1 MNVEASEGISLKL
14 QAAIYRESVA
24 LVEAGIADAG
34 DVDRVITNSIG
45 RRWSVGGP
53 FEIWEQIG
61 WDLVQVIAGELFA
74 DISVATS
81 ASEIAVPGVSDGQI
95 VTSESSSTDSK
106 FQNVAVVGAGLLGHG
121 IALELAVHGKQVFL
135 NDVSENLLS
144 DAISRARVGLRA
156 LASVGRISEEQIEQ
170 ALARISSSTEL
181 GESVKNADLVIEA
194 ASENLELKKKIFTDI
209 DASAPN
215 HAVLA
220 SNSSTFVPSAYGSV
234 TNRTSR
240 VVGIHYFNPPHLL
253 PGIEIITGPDTA
265 SGVVA
270 LVKDEY
276 ELIGKKP
283 AVVRTEIQGFISNR
297 LQVSLLREAMATV
310 ENGEATASEVDE
322 LVRDG
327 FGRQF
332 ATTGV
337 FGSFTSENSS
347 ITHSTLVD
355 AFTELNNDQKLP
367 QLLLN
372 KIESGDLG
380 VKTGKGFY
388 EWTPESVEAWRANM
402 ANSLLHMD

>member
-1 MNVEASEGISLKL
+1 M
-14 QAAIYRESVA
+14 
-24 LVEAGIADAG
+24 
-34 DVDRVITNSIG
+34 
-45 RRWSVGGP
+45 
-53 FEIWEQIG
+53 
-61 WDLVQVIAGELFA
+61 
-74 DISVATS
+74 
-81 ASEIAVPGVSDGQI
+81 
-95 VTSESSSTDSK
+95 
-106 FQNVAVVGAGLLGHG
+106 
-121 IALELAVHGKQVFL
+121 
-135 NDVSENLLS
+135 
-144 DAISRARVGLRA
+144 
-156 LASVGRISEEQIEQ
+156 
-170 ALARISSSTEL
+170 
-181 GESVKNADLVIEA
+181 
-194 ASENLELKKKIFTDI
+194 
-209 DASAPN
+209 
-215 HAVLA
+215 
-220 SNSSTFVPSAYGSV
+220 
-234 TNRTSR
+234 
-240 VVGIHYFNPPHLL
+240 L